1 MIKKKYKIKYK
12 YCFSRVLDDKVHNEF
27 VCESCDF
34 FGSNMNNRLCEKI
47 IIDYENL
54 KTLSDL
60 CLKIT
65 ENESDNNNLTYIPNL
80 QKNIELSKFLKIKLN
95 DKKEM

>member
-1 MIKKKYKIKYK
+1 MLRKKYKIKYK

-27 VCESCDF
+27 VCESCNF
-34 FGSNMNNRLCEKI
+34 YGSNMNNRLCEKI

-54 KTLSDL
+54 KILTLNNL

-65 ENESDNNNLTYIPNL
+65 EDESDNNNLTYIPTL
-80 QKNIELSKFLKIKLN
+80 QKNIELFK
-95 DKKEM
+95 